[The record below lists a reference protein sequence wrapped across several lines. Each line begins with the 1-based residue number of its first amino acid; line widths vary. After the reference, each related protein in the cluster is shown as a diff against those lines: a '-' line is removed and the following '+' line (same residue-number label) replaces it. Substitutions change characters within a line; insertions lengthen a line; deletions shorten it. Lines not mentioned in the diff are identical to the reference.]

1 MSRDAEFVKLASS
14 KIIQFMLKNEILK
27 ILLAGDGGQ
36 GIQLLADIICRAA
49 IDKGLYA
56 TSIPNYGLEQRGGV
70 SLSFVQI
77 SAKEIIY
84 PKFTKPD
91 ILLIMSEQARERTK
105 KHQFAETKIIDIDD
119 FKKKMDNAGVAIK
132 SQNVFFLGMLVKVLF
147 EMNFCERATVEKLL
161 EKKLGAKLGWEE
173 NKKAFANGLIC
184 AE

>member
-1 MSRDAEFVKLASS
+1 
-14 KIIQFMLKNEILK
+14 MLKNEILK
-27 ILLAGDGGQ
+27 VLLAGDGGQ
-36 GIQLLADIICRAA
+36 GIQLLSDIICRAA

-70 SLSFVQI
+70 SLSFVQVGV
-77 SAKEIIY
+77 KEIIY

-105 KHQFAETKIIDIDD
+105 QHQFAETKIIDINDY
-119 FKKKMDNAGVAIK
+119 KKKMDVAGTSVK
-132 SQNVFFLGMLVKVLF
+132 SQNIFFLGMLAKALS

-161 EKKLGAKLGWEE
+161 EKKLGAKPGWED
-173 NKKAFANGLIC
+173 NKKAFANGFVC